1 MFDLSVGETSSQ
13 RMAAWLPALA
23 GLVAA
28 ACVAWWTCPAPAP
41 NSLTW
46 PSVAALATR
55 YVLLS
60 ALPGLAVVW
69 GSTAFLMQGGPPGTR
84 FFNWRVSAAMVWL
97 PPLALFLFQKSPWAG
112 LASVVVGWQISKSRR
127 PTDCAWNLNDAL
139 PSDELFQTF
148 RKLDSFP
155 RVPSIE
161 ALCSAVCAQGG
172 VFTALIGRP
181 LASAMLLGT
190 GSVLVAWSSNKF
202 RVAPEGQSG
211 NSLDYARRAPLLLAF
226 ALIFT
231 LAGLMQYVRAGGG
244 DGEVAG
250 SGRSNAEQTRDS
262 PKDATGVFDDVYK
275 GVILLPEPAPHAV
288 LVPPLP
294 FLKHKLFTARQ
305 SKPLSFPFFGVY
317 WLFRWPQSQPPP
329 DSHIARG
336 SPVTSGFRSSNRF
349 PLSMEAHQ
357 NFGTLIDL
365 RCCSRIQLAI
375 RSTDSHP
382 VFITLE
388 LILTNTTL
396 PGRPSLSLGNARIVT
411 DVDRRQDDHAPPMQE
426 ILSFDVPRGPEIR
439 EFDEATIRF
448 HRAFE
453 PDRSS
458 RVSIDRFV
466 FVPRGF

>member
-28 ACVAWWTCPAPAP
+28 AGVAWWTCPAPAP

-46 PSVAALATR
+46 PGVAALALR

-60 ALPGLAVVW
+60 ALAGLTVTW
-69 GSTAFLMQGGPPGTR
+69 GATAFLMQGGPPSAR
-84 FFNWRVSAAMVWL
+84 SFNWRVSAAMVWL
-97 PPLALFLFQKSPWAG
+97 PPLALFLSQKSLWTG

-127 PTDCAWNLNDAL
+127 LPEGALNLDDAL
-139 PSDELFQTF
+139 PSDELFRTF
-148 RKLDSFP
+148 HKVDSFP

-172 VFTALIGRP
+172 VFTALLGRP
-181 LASAMLLGT
+181 IASATFLGI
-190 GSVLVAWSSNKF
+190 GSVLVAWSSNEF

-211 NSLDYARRAPLLLAF
+211 NSLEYARRATVLLVLAIT
-226 ALIFT
+226 LT
-231 LAGLMQYVRAGGG
+231 LAGLMRYLRAGGAG
-244 DGEVAG
+244 DEVAG
-250 SGRSNAEQTRDS
+250 AGRSSEDRMADLAR
-262 PKDATGVFDDVYK
+262 DATVLADETYR
-275 GVILLPEPAPHAV
+275 GVILLPEPASHAV

-294 FLKHKLFTARQ
+294 FLKRDLFTRKR
-305 SKPLSFPFFGVY
+305 STPLNVPFSGVY
-317 WLFRWPQSQPPP
+317 WLFRRPQSEPPP

-336 SPVTSGFRSSNRF
+336 NPLTSGFRSSGHI
-349 PLSMEAHQ
+349 PLLMEAHQ

-375 RSTDSHP
+375 RSADSHP
-382 VFITLE
+382 GFITLE

-396 PGRPSLSLGNARIVT
+396 PGRPPLSLGNARIAA

-453 PDRSS
+453 PDRSA
-458 RVSIDRFV
+458 RVSIDRFI

>member
-1 MFDLSVGETSSQ
+1 MFDLSVGETATQ
-13 RMAAWLPALA
+13 RMAARLPALV

-28 ACVAWWTCPAPAP
+28 GCIAWWTCPAPAP

-46 PSVAALATR
+46 PGVAALATR

-60 ALPGLAVVW
+60 TLTGLAVVW
-69 GSTAFLMQGGPPGTR
+69 ASTALLQGAPGDTR
-84 FFNWRVSAAMVWL
+84 FSNWRISAAMVWL
-97 PPLALFLFQKSPWAG
+97 PPLALFLSRKSLWAG
-112 LASVVVGWQISKSRR
+112 LASIVVGWQISKSRR
-127 PTDCAWNLNDAL
+127 IPERAWNYDEAL
-139 PSDELFQTF
+139 ASREPFRTF
-148 RKLDSFP
+148 SALDSLP
-155 RVPSIE
+155 LVPSVE
-161 ALCSAVCAQGG
+161 ALCSAACAQGG
-172 VFTALIGRP
+172 VFTALLGRP
-181 LASAMLLGT
+181 IASATFLGI
-190 GSVLVAWSSNKF
+190 GSALVARSSNKF
-202 RVAPEGQSG
+202 TVEPEAQSG
-211 NSLDYARRAPLLLAF
+211 NSPAYARRAPLLLAF

-231 LAGLMQYVRAGGG
+231 LAGLMQYVRAGGAG
-244 DGEVAG
+244 DEVAG
-250 SGRSNAEQTRDS
+250 SGRSSAEQTRDS
-262 PKDATGVFDDVYK
+262 PGDATGVFDDVYK

-294 FLKHKLFTARQ
+294 FLKRDLFTARQ
-305 SKPLSFPFFGVY
+305 AKPLSVPFFGVY

-365 RCCSRIQLAI
+365 RCCSKIQLAI
-375 RSTDSHP
+375 RSADSHP

-396 PGRPSLSLGNARIVT
+396 PGRPSLSLGDARIAA
-411 DVDRRQDDHAPPMQE
+411 DVDQRQDAHAPPMQE
-426 ILSFDVPRGPEIR
+426 ILSFDMPRGPEIR

-448 HRAFE
+448 HRAYE
-453 PDRSS
+453 PDRSAK
-458 RVSIDRFV
+458 VAIDRFI